1 MVSRSQRFRQKF
13 FGSRIKANRR
23 TELTIETENVL
34 IIRNK
39 KRKSFSA
46 NCKICGCDSQMIT
59 PKQAALIIQTT
70 QREIFRLVEENKLH
84 FVEFQDG
91 DLFVC
96 AKSLCEIT
104 NPTIDAEDN
113 DRILIICSKKI

>member
-1 MVSRSQRFRQKF
+1 MRAS
-13 FGSRIKANRR
+13 RR
-23 TELTIETENVL
+23 TEFTIETENVL

-39 KRKSFSA
+39 KRKSFSGE
-46 NCKICGCDSQMIT
+46 CGICGRGSQMIT

-104 NPTIDAEDN
+104 NPTIDREDN
-113 DRILIICSKKI
+113 DRILITYSKKV

>member
-1 MVSRSQRFRQKF
+1 MVTRSQRFRQRF
-13 FGSRIKANRR
+13 FGSRTRASRK
-23 TELTIETENVL
+23 TEFTIETENVL

-46 NCKICGCDSQMIT
+46 NCGICGCNSQMIT

-70 QREIFRLVEENKLH
+70 QREIYRLVEENKLH
-84 FVEFQDG
+84 FIELQDG

-96 AKSLCEIT
+96 AKSLAETT
-104 NPTIDAEDN
+104 NAAMCRSPHEVRA
-113 DRILIICSKKI
+113 KKHS

>member
-1 MVSRSQRFRQKF
+1 MR
-13 FGSRIKANRR
+13 ANRR
-23 TELTIETENVL
+23 TEFTIETEDVL

-46 NCKICGCDSQMIT
+46 DCEICGCNSQMIT
-59 PKQAALIIQTT
+59 PRQAALIIQTT

-84 FVEFQDG
+84 FIEFQDG

-104 NPTIDAEDN
+104 NPTINGEDN
-113 DRILIICSKKI
+113 NRILITCSKKV